1 QFTGRVLPGRR
12 YSEGLHQAIEAKEKV
27 EIKKESKTLATIT
40 FQNFFRLYKI
50 LDGASGTI
58 MTEAEEFYKIYKL
71 DSVQVPTN
79 KPVIRKDQTD
89 RVFKNKVAKFNA
101 VKNEII
107 EANKTGRPI
116 LVGTTSIEDS
126 ETVSK
131 LLDKEGIKHNVLNAK
146 FHEKESRIVA
156 DAGKKG
162 AVTVAT
168 NMAGR
173 GTDIKLGGQNA
184 TDEEYKEVMDLGGL
198 YVIGTERHEARRVD
212 NQLRGRSGRQGE
224 PGETRFFVA
233 LDDQIMRI
241 QGGNIV
247 QRLMTMT
254 NIPEDTPIES
264 GMIGNSIER
273 AQKKMEGHNF
283 DIRKRLVEY
292 DDVMNQQREIFYTR
306 RMKALEVSENAKGK
320 FWRGRDVILEEDDSK
335 KEEARKKI
343 EVDMRE
349 YLDSEVEGVVSEH
362 FFADRDDKNDLSK
375 TIDGILDLAQDQ
387 HIAKAASSAGERIK
401 LDELHK
407 YFEEKLKGKE
417 MQEVSNYFRTVVSK
431 VADFKFKEYEKDLPD
446 VAKGVILQA
455 MDQLWT
461 DHVEAMRDL
470 REGIGLRGYA
480 QRDPL
485 VEYKNEAFIQ
495 FETFIK
501 SINSQ
506 ISKRVLKMVKVQQ
519 TSEPPSAVIETN
531 ADQIEDV
538 LTGTRE
544 ILDSAKKSAD
554 ETLKNISKPQVQK
567 VKKVIALDGDK
578 FKNVGR
584 NDPCPCGSGKKFK
597 KCHGKAR

>member
-1 QFTGRVLPGRR
+1 
-12 YSEGLHQAIEAKEKV
+12 
-27 EIKKESKTLATIT
+27 
-40 FQNFFRLYKI
+40 
-50 LDGASGTI
+50 
-58 MTEAEEFYKIYKL
+58 
-71 DSVQVPTN
+71 
-79 KPVIRKDQTD
+79 
-89 RVFKNKVAKFNA
+89 
-101 VKNEII
+101 
-107 EANKTGRPI
+107 
-116 LVGTTSIEDS
+116 
-126 ETVSK
+126 
-131 LLDKEGIKHNVLNAK
+131 
-146 FHEKESRIVA
+146 
-156 DAGKKG
+156 
-162 AVTVAT
+162 
-168 NMAGR
+168 
-173 GTDIKLGGQNA
+173 
-184 TDEEYKEVMDLGGL
+184 
-198 YVIGTERHEARRVD
+198 
-212 NQLRGRSGRQGE
+212 
-224 PGETRFFVA
+224 
-233 LDDQIMRI
+233 
-241 QGGNIV
+241 
-247 QRLMTMT
+247 
-254 NIPEDTPIES
+254 
-264 GMIGNSIER
+264 
-273 AQKKMEGHNF
+273 
-283 DIRKRLVEY
+283 
-292 DDVMNQQREIFYTR
+292 
-306 RMKALEVSENAKGK
+306 
-320 FWRGRDVILEEDDSK
+320 
-335 KEEARKKI
+335 
-343 EVDMRE
+343 
-349 YLDSEVEGVVSEH
+349 
-362 FFADRDDKNDLSK
+362 
-375 TIDGILDLAQDQ
+375 LDLAQDQ